1 MAQQNKSKTSEENK
15 KWLWNNIK
23 LFLPILCLIVILWK
37 PLNSVINTVL
47 VSPIL
52 QHVSDNCWIVMIAL
66 VLLEGLYYW
75 VVCKKVSSRSSNLK
89 RIIIAIEI
97 ILLYLLFRL
106 SDEYSFYG
114 LGETFPAY
122 TDVVFIIVTIAEIV
136 LFYKNNKQAAGKND
150 VDIRYSKFLFD
161 KPTDKDDLK
170 RRGYAI
176 TLVEKIKS
184 TFPVLP
190 LKERKKETNT
200 SFTVLLSERYGQGK
214 SSFFEQI
221 KSICESQKIDV
232 IVFRPWLSNNPDHL
246 IINYFDLL
254 KEKLGNYNKELR
266 KLLQSYSVLAS
277 EHITGKI
284 AKETRE
290 LLNEGSIEKQH
301 DQISRILLDESKLRI
316 VLIDDVDRLQA
327 EELLALIKLVR
338 NTADFPYIAYVIA
351 ADKAAMKET
360 LKSEGVADP
369 EEYLKKFF
377 NFELLFPADDGN
389 IIDSLVSNI
398 SVILGGFGYKE
409 TDVES
414 LKNDIRKNPDY
425 YAPVFSNMRD
435 VYRFCNILSF
445 ELDVLRNQDDG
456 LSLMNDICIDD
467 FVKVCLIQYISPDL
481 YKILRDYWYALLK
494 IADNSRLTLK
504 DGYDKYLNS
513 RDDYK
518 RMLQTLDLAKAK
530 LDIDFEGNSQQQKS
544 NEDQTDEE
552 PKSLPEVIDK
562 AYPEKT
568 ELIKYL
574 LVELWSDTTENVDLR
589 RIRYISQYFMYFAGR
604 YSKTE
609 LSDSEALLLFSLQG
623 ADFDRKVS
631 TIVSQKKDALIHKL
645 NIIVDNRSVDR
656 IILLDN
662 IIRLSV
668 IDYQN
673 YTRLKEPLLL
683 SYFEYYRSQQYAPI
697 VQRLYIQQRNEKTE
711 KENLLETHKTF
722 FKTCEQYAAG
732 AFAINAMKPFYSD
745 VDGRYISVF
754 SKEQVDILSKI
765 LIDNFFS
772 KVFITDPF
780 GEKTI
785 KDIPCIRVA
794 NNKYWDDLFVKYVQK
809 YEDPMEWL
817 FRLFE
822 LNESRDG
829 LHWNSEM
836 VLAVLGEYPK
846 QDSFDVVAEN
856 LVGKDALNDYKQGME
871 YINPNHTDF
880 STKEKV
886 NSKPFT
892 KAAYEWLITR
902 TSKPQQEQKNS
913 VR

>member
-1 MAQQNKSKTSEENK
+1 MAQQNKLEILSENK

-23 LFLPILCLIVILWK
+23 LFLSILCLIVILQK
-37 PLNSVINTVL
+37 PLNSAINTIL

-52 QHVSDNCWIVMIAL
+52 QHVSDNCWIVMIVL

-75 VVCKKVSSRSSNLK
+75 VVYKKVSSRSSNLK
-89 RIIIAIEI
+89 RLIIAIEI

-122 TDVVFIIVTIAEIV
+122 TDVVFIIGTIAEII
-136 LFYKNNKQAAGKND
+136 LFCNNNKQAKGKNNVD
-150 VDIRYSKFLFD
+150 VGYSNFLFD

-170 RRGYAI
+170 RRRFAI

-184 TFPVLP
+184 TFPVPP
-190 LKERKKETNT
+190 LKERKKKTNT

-254 KEKLGNYNKELR
+254 REKLGNYNKELR
-266 KLLQSYSVLAS
+266 KLLESYSVLAS
-277 EHITGKI
+277 EHITGKV
-284 AKETRE
+284 AKVASG
-290 LLNEGSIEKQH
+290 LLNEGSIERQH
-301 DQISRILLDESKLRI
+301 DRISRILLEEGKLRI

-338 NTADFPYIAYVIA
+338 NTADFPYIAYVVA
-351 ADKAAMKET
+351 ADKAAMRET
-360 LKSEGVADP
+360 LKSVGITEP

-377 NFELLFPADDGN
+377 NFELLFPADDNN
-389 IIDSLVSNI
+389 IIDSLINNI
-398 SVILGGFGYKE
+398 CAILRGFGFGEDDIKE
-409 TDVES
+409 LSADIN
-414 LKNDIRKNPDY
+414 KNSEY
-425 YAPVFSNMRD
+425 YAPVFTNIRD

-445 ELDVLRNQDDG
+445 ELDVIKNG
-456 LSLMNDICIDD
+456 NENLSLLNDLCIYD
-467 FVKVCLIQYISPDL
+467 FVEVCIIQYLSPDL
-481 YKILRDYWYALLK
+481 YKILRDYRYSLLK
-494 IADNSRLTLK
+494 ESDYGRLSLKDDYEKYVNSREPMQ
-504 DGYDKYLNS
+504 
-513 RDDYK
+513 
-518 RMLQTLDLAKAK
+518 RMLKTVNLAKVRE
-530 LDIDFEGNSQQQKS
+530 DIDFEGNSQPAKS
-544 NEDQTDEE
+544 NEDRMVEE
-552 PKSLPEVIDK
+552 PKTLSEVIDK
-562 AYPEKT
+562 ATPQKT
-568 ELIKYL
+568 ELIRFIL
-574 LVELWSDTTENVDLR
+574 ADLWPNTVGNVDLR
-589 RIRYISQYFMYFAGR
+589 RIRYTCQYFMYFAER
-604 YSKTE
+604 YSRTE
-609 LSDSEALLLFSLQG
+609 LSDSESLMIFSLQEE
-623 ADFDRKVS
+623 DFVKKVS
-631 TIVSQKKDALIHKL
+631 TIISQKKESLIHKL
-645 NIIVDNRSVDR
+645 NIIVENRRVDR

-673 YTRLKEPLLL
+673 YTRLKDPLLL

-697 VQRLYIQQRNEKTE
+697 VQRLYIQQRNEKIE

-809 YEDPMEWL
+809 YENPMEWL

-836 VLAVLGEYPK
+836 VLAVLGEYQK
-846 QDSFDVVAEN
+846 LDSFDVVAEN

>member
-1 MAQQNKSKTSEENK
+1 MAQQNKLEILSENK

-23 LFLPILCLIVILWK
+23 LFLSILCLIVILQK
-37 PLNSVINTVL
+37 PLNSAINTIL

-75 VVCKKVSSRSSNLK
+75 VVYKKVSSRSSNLK
-89 RIIIAIEI
+89 RLIIAIEI

-122 TDVVFIIVTIAEIV
+122 TDVVFIIGTIAEIV
-136 LFYKNNKQAAGKND
+136 LFCNNNKQVGGNHD
-150 VDIRYSKFLFD
+150 VDIRYSNFMFD

-170 RRGYAI
+170 RRRFAI

-190 LKERKKETNT
+190 LEERMKKTNT

-221 KSICESQKIDV
+221 KNICASQKIDV

-254 KEKLGNYNKELR
+254 REELGEYNKELR

-284 AKETRE
+284 AKVASG

-301 DQISRILLDESKLRI
+301 DRISNILLEEGKLRF
-316 VLIDDVDRLQA
+316 VLIDDVDRLQS

-338 NTADFPYIAYVIA
+338 NTADFPYIAYVVA
-351 ADKAAMKET
+351 ADKAAMKDT
-360 LKSEGVADP
+360 LKSVGIVEP

-377 NFELLFPADDGN
+377 NFELLFPADDDN
-389 IIDSLVSNI
+389 IIDSLINNI
-398 SVILGGFGYKE
+398 GLILSSVGYKE
-409 TDVES
+409 TNVAS
-414 LKNDIRKNPDY
+414 LRNDIRKKIDY
-425 YAPVFSNMRD
+425 YSPVFSNMRD

-445 ELDVLRNQDDG
+445 ELDVLKNHDDG
-456 LSLMNDICIDD
+456 HSLLNDIYIDD
-467 FVKVCLIQYISPDL
+467 FVKICIIQYISPDL

-494 IADNSRLTLK
+494 ITDKSRLILK
-504 DGYDKYLNS
+504 DGYDKYINS

-518 RMLQTLDLAKAK
+518 RMLQTVDWAKAK
-530 LDIDFEGNSQQQKS
+530 LDIDFEGNSQLQQSK
-544 NEDQTDEE
+544 EIQADEG

-562 AYPEKT
+562 ANPEKT

-574 LVELWSDTTENVDLR
+574 LVELWPNTNENGDLR
-589 RIRYISQYFMYFAGR
+589 RIQYANQYYMYFAGR
-604 YSKTE
+604 YGKNE

-623 ADFDRKVS
+623 DDFAQKVS
-631 TIVSQKKDALIHKL
+631 TIISQKKESLIHKL
-645 NIIVDNRSVDR
+645 NIIVDNRSINR
-656 IILLDN
+656 IVLLHNILQLSMLDFQYY
-662 IIRLSV
+662 IM
-668 IDYQN
+668 
-673 YTRLKEPLLL
+673 KEDHPLL
-683 SYFEYYRSQQYAPI
+683 SFYEYYKTQQYTHI
-697 VQRLYIQQRNEKTE
+697 IQKLYIKQPNEKIDIG
-711 KENLLETHKTF
+711 NLFNAHKLF
-722 FKTCEQYAAG
+722 FKTYKQYAAG
-732 AFAINAMKPFYSD
+732 AFAIYAMRPFYSE
-745 VDGRYISVF
+745 VDGKYTSVF
-754 SKEQVDILSKI
+754 SKEQVDNLSKI
-765 LIDNFFS
+765 LIDSFYSEIFT
-772 KVFITDPF
+772 KKPF

-785 KDIPCIRVA
+785 KEIPCIRVA
-794 NNKYWDDLFVKYVQK
+794 NNKYWDDLFVKYVRK
-809 YEDPMEWL
+809 YKNPMEWL
-817 FRLFE
+817 FNIFV
-822 LNESRDG
+822 LNKTRDG
-829 LHWNSEM
+829 LLWNSDM
-836 VLAVLGEYPK
+836 VLAVIGEYPK
-846 QDSFDVVAEN
+846 LDSFDVVAEN
-856 LVGKDALNDYKQGME
+856 LVGKDALNEYKQGME
-871 YINPNHTDF
+871 YINPNSTDF
-880 STKEKV
+880 STIEKI
-886 NSKPFT
+886 NSKPFA
-892 KAAYEWLITR
+892 KAAYEWLMTR